1 MRRRRESVARGHTT
15 PPVHVV
21 DENPLENH
29 PGLTPLETRKVK
41 RIAKGTKSAK
51 SRVHVEVNVHAE

>member
-21 DENPLENH
+21 DENPMEKH
-29 PGLTPLETRKVK
+29 PGLAPLEARKVK
-41 RIAKGTKSAK
+41 RLAKGAKSAK
-51 SRVHVEVNVHAE
+51 QRVHVEVNVHAD